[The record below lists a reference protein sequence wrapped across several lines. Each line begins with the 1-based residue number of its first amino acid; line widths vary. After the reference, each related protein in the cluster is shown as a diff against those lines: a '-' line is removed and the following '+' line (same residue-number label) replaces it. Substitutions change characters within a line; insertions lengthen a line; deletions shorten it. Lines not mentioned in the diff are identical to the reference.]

1 MAKQIPYVFDD
12 VVIYQPLSP
21 TAFSNVGRT
30 RVRAFYK
37 YANRN
42 GSFITDQEA
51 EYLIATA
58 KTKPIVGFY
67 NYMKE
72 DFEGHTSPELAKGY
86 GYIPEEP
93 NFAWEDHLDPDGVM
107 RTYAC
112 FDVILHVDYWDE
124 AKQIIGK
131 RQSMELNPATIKGD
145 WNIIDGQEYFVYTFA
160 EMKGFCVLGD
170 DKEPCFEGS
179 AFEKEKESK
188 FEKFSLLLSDLM
200 EKVNETKSE
209 KGGEQQ
215 MIFTIPEL
223 NNENYSSLFE
233 CLNPNFNE
241 ENGFVVNEVIY
252 SMEDGVA
259 KSFSVTDGLTH
270 EYNFSVGEDGALTY
284 EAIAKEE
291 EHDYKADFENLRAQF
306 DELQGNLETLKNE
319 HEVLQTSFE
328 NTQTVLEE
336 KNSAI
341 EAFEAQIAELNSTI
355 ETANEKIASYEAQ
368 FAEIENGKKEEL
380 VASYEK
386 LLNEEDIAPV
396 KENVSAFSYDELETK
411 LAVIFSR
418 KSIEKQKADKVPL
431 PDFTEK
437 SQFEKLIEKYKK

>member
-1 MAKQIPYVFDD
+1 MARQIPYVFED

-21 TAFSNVGRT
+21 TSFSNVGRT

-42 GSFITDQEA
+42 GSYITDQEA

-131 RQSMELNPATIKGD
+131 RQSMELNPATIQGD

-223 NNENYSSLFE
+223 NNENYSALFE
-233 CLNPNFNE
+233 SLNPNFNE
-241 ENGFVVNEVIY
+241 ENGFVVNEIVY

-259 KSFSVTDGLTH
+259 KTFSVTDGLTH
-270 EYNFSVGEDGALTY
+270 EYNFSVGEDGALSY
-284 EAIAKEE
+284 EVITKEE
-291 EHDYKADFENLRAQF
+291 EPDYQTAFENLRAQF
-306 DELQGNLETLKNE
+306 EELQGNFETLKNE

-341 EAFEAQIAELNSTI
+341 EAFETQVAELNSTI

-386 LLNEEDIAPV
+386 LLNEEDIVPI

-411 LAVIFSR
+411 LAVTFSR